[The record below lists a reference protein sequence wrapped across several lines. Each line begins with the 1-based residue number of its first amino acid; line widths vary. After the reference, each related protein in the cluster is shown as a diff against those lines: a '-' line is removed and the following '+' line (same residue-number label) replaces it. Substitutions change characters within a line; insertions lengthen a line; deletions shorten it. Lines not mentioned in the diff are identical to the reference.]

1 MKKSVLTFCLL
12 LLMIFNTNINAQNEL
27 INDVSKG
34 RLSYNL
40 YQARPVSINDESIY
54 FNIIYKP
61 VLERNSTEFSPK
73 IFRYDLKTSDV
84 ESIFALDTNETVLNL
99 ISHEGKTLLLSYD
112 GASIIIRTRSKKGII
127 KKEILSGS
135 NSKPYT
141 FTTGGKIYIC
151 YEDSS
156 NKESIVTKFTILD
169 LDANQS
175 TVKTCKLIGN
185 NKAYNGEYLSVIGG
199 SEGSIYLSVISMK
212 NGNFKGK
219 NVISKIYEY
228 DDKKNDLVET
238 KAEYNFLVNAL
249 CGDTKYII
257 IDEYNEENPNSQTLN
272 FFNIEEKKNINLSEK
287 TNKKRI
293 KNILKTENKFI
304 IEADKGVYE
313 LNLTQSTLKPIYD
326 EELNILLYHG
336 NKIYLYDYDS
346 NYEQF
351 TLRLI
356 KWKENMF

>member
-1 MKKSVLTFCLL
+1 MKKIALFLCL
-12 LLMIFNTNINAQNEL
+12 LLMIFNININAQNEL
-27 INDVSKG
+27 ITETTKG

-40 YQARPVSINDESIY
+40 YQARPVSITDDSIY
-54 FNIIYKP
+54 FYIIYKP
-61 VLERNSTEFSPK
+61 IFKTNPYAFSPK
-73 IFRYDLKTSDV
+73 IFKYDLKTSDV

-127 KKEILSGS
+127 KKEILTRS

-141 FTTGGKIYIC
+141 FNTEKKIYIC

-156 NKESIVTKFTILD
+156 NKEGIVTKFTILD
-169 LDANQS
+169 IDANQS
-175 TVKTCKLIGN
+175 TFKTCKLIGN
-185 NKAYNGEYLSVIGG
+185 DKTYNGEYLSVVGG
-199 SEGSIYLSVISMK
+199 SEGSIYVSIISMK

-219 NVISKIYEY
+219 NVISKIYDY
-228 DDKKNDLVET
+228 DDKKNELVKTE
-238 KAEYNFLVNAL
+238 AEYKFLVNAI
-249 CGDTKYII
+249 CGDSKYII
-257 IDEYNEENPNSQTLN
+257 IDEYNEEDPNSQTLN
-272 FFNIEEKKNINLSEK
+272 FFNIKENKNINLAEK

-293 KNILKTENKFI
+293 ENILKTENKFI
-304 IEADKGVYE
+304 IEADIGIYE
-313 LNLTQSTLKPIYD
+313 LDLTQSVLKTIYD
-326 EELNILLYHG
+326 KELNILLYHG